1 MNRRLRISAL
11 AALLAVLCTA
21 TACSAGVSAMVT
33 GSEEPGLRVIAPS
46 VAGGGYDLTARSL
59 ARGWAA
65 EGVVVDDVLV
75 LPGSGGVVGLNRLAL
90 EQGNDRLL
98 LVMGLGLVGALSTT
112 PSDHEIADV
121 TPIARLVTE
130 PEVVLVPAAS
140 PLRTLDDLTN
150 AWRQD
155 PAALQFA
162 GGSAEGGPDGLFR
175 TQLARTVGVDPR
187 ASEYRVF
194 DGGGELLPALL
205 TGEDARAAALDY
217 ADTDAC
223 GDLLDIGGSQMLYRM
238 DVAEVRHERNE
249 NLVEIDP
256 DDYAEATPDP
266 LRAVEFDLIADL
278 ADHHVDEMSDYVKR
292 QLGDAARP
300 GDEPRV
306 VRMDRYGFLVRM
318 GKRSAR
324 LAFPRP
330 VTDRHDLAHLLHP
343 ILCRRCTADT
353 AADHTAA

>member
-33 GSEEPGLRVIAPS
+33 GAEEPGLRVIAPS

-140 PLRTLDDLTN
+140 PLRTLADLTN

-175 TQLARTVGVDPR
+175 TQLARAVGVDPR

-205 TGEDARAAALDY
+205 TGEV
-217 ADTDAC
+217 
-223 GDLLDIGGSQMLYRM
+223 
-238 DVAEVRHERNE
+238 DVATTGVSEYLDQIASGTVRALAVSSSER
-249 NLVEIDP
+249 VEGIDAP
-256 DDYAEATPDP
+256 TVREQGVDLD
-266 LRAVEFDLIADL
+266 FDNWRGILAPPGLPPERVDRLIADVTALVGSPLWQEIL
-278 ADHHVDEMSDYVKR
+278 AQNGWRDA
-292 QLGDAARP
+292 LLTGDDFASFLREQA
-300 GDEPRV
+300 D
-306 VRMDRYGFLVRM
+306 LVR
-318 GKRSAR
+318 STID
-324 LAFPRP
+324 PP
-330 VTDRHDLAHLLHP
+330 TDG
-343 ILCRRCTADT
+343 
-353 AADHTAA
+353 